1 MTKRIPGLLA
11 WAAGA
16 ALALAGCGGGGGD
29 VAVGGGT
36 GGTGIVSTGVMVKG
50 SVIVNGVRFEDTL
63 ADIVVDDT
71 PKTPAALRDG
81 MVVRVNGRVN
91 DDGING
97 TAERVEAQIEVRGLV
112 TSVDASANPQ
122 SLVVLGQTVFVDD
135 QTKYSGV
142 ANFGGLAAAQL
153 VEVHG
158 LRDTNG
164 VRATRIEAN
173 PGQMGDDTV
182 DEIRG
187 VVSGGAGPNPSTF
200 NIGTQQVSLAGGA
213 VIAPSGAVYQNGSV
227 VEVHCTRPCVV
238 ANVFQASRVEV
249 ENAEDSPFQ
258 PGAGGRFDVE
268 GLVSGFTAHPGSFSV
283 AGTPV
288 TTTAST
294 AFRGGLS
301 TDLVDGI
308 KVEAEGT
315 WNGVELLASKIEFK
329 RSVIRLQGA
338 TANRNTVTNTF
349 DMQIANNSYV
359 VRIQLDSATS
369 GALPA
374 DGLTC
379 VQVRG
384 ERISPASPLVVRAGE
399 IITSCS
405 NGDRHFIQAPV
416 EAEAPMTTMT
426 LLGFPLPVG
435 SATDAQPYRDM
446 NGASC
451 SKMQFFDLVAPAG
464 TNAAGVAVPGTLVKV
479 IFNTVGVGSVKE
491 AEIED

>member
-1 MTKRIPGLLA
+1 
-11 WAAGA
+11 
-16 ALALAGCGGGGGD
+16 
-29 VAVGGGT
+29 
-36 GGTGIVSTGVMVKG
+36 MVKG

-63 ADIVVDDT
+63 ANIVVDDT
-71 PKTPAALRDG
+71 PKTPAELRDG

-200 NIGTQQVSLAGGA
+200 NIGTQQVSLASGA

-227 VEVHCTRPCVV
+227 VEVHCTRPCVSGGG
-238 ANVFQASRVEV
+238 VFQASRVEV

-294 AFRGGLS
+294 TFRGGLS

-338 TANRNTVTNTF
+338 TANRNTLTNTF
-349 DMQIANNSYV
+349 DLQVANISYV
-359 VRIQLDSATS
+359 VRIQLDSATT

-374 DGLTC
+374 DGLAC

-384 ERISPASPLVVRAGE
+384 ERISPASPLVVRAARIE
-399 IITSCS
+399 TSCTNS
-405 NGDRHFIQAPV
+405 NRHFIQAPV
-416 EAEAPMTTMT
+416 EAEAPETTMT
-426 LLGFPLPVG
+426 LLGFALPVG
-435 SATDAQPYRDM
+435 SATDPQPYTDM
-446 NGASC
+446 SGTSV
-451 SKMQFFDLVAPAG
+451 SKTQFFDLVSPAG
-464 TNAAGVAVPGTLVKV
+464 NNAAGVAVPGTLVKV
-479 IFNTVGVGSVKE
+479 IFDTPLASVKE